1 MATGYVLLLE
11 KFSVHPEPPFIYA
24 AKMRSRFVSFI
35 VIVMALFVLSVPQS
49 GPSQASV
56 KGDGPA
62 PCSVGNPPAPYG
74 GMCATYGGVNT
85 WFGAYGPG
93 FPSATGWGFCA
104 DAPSTVHGYPYP
116 GYQYKAA
123 SAPPGTALGEMNPL
137 GYAFSQFSALG
148 YWNGVKGSF
157 TKDEAFVAAD
167 LLYEARAWATP
178 LPSMPTGV
186 ERAYQAL
193 ANFYNAA
200 VGASANPT
208 ITLVQQGGGSSFVDA
223 TTLVAT
229 VTFPG
234 TNRGITGLSVTLKLT
249 NAVADATGTSSVT
262 QTTAKNG
269 SILVPISAT
278 GPGPLTVSATASVAI
293 GKRGMGFFG
302 PTAEILTAQVIAGP
316 NAPTTIQQSANF
328 TSQGPAMV
336 AQSFAK
342 TASGNIDPGHMSLAG
357 AVMELRTSSG
367 FLAATCTTSSA
378 GTCTTPA
385 SLIEGTL
392 YRWTEVVAPPG
403 LAAGATGTFTASQ
416 NSATIT
422 IALNDPGE
430 MIIVQADKVDTQQ
443 PNVRVPGA
451 TFDLYR
457 MDDGVGPNHP
467 TAPSGAVSEPGGTW
481 VARAEAGAQPA
492 DFGWQ
497 YPNYAYCVREVSA
510 PPGYALA
517 PTMTCSDVTAGTT
530 ASPPTLVTI
539 SVADAEATTTLYVEK
554 SNVQEPG
561 QGVPGATYDLYVK
574 TPGPLSTPTQA
585 PHDAA
590 LEPSMQWYERG
601 TTSRSGHLGFTV
613 PVGYSWCILEHQA
626 PADFQLDPGLHC
638 TARIDHGSPDPV
650 RTIAVSERPIDIT
663 LQAFKFNAHAP
674 GEGIPNATYAL
685 FVNGTFPDGYRPVPP
700 PEGVSVPAGM
710 HFFASATTSTSGVLA
725 FRLPAGH
732 AWCLQELIVPS
743 GYQLDTGLHCS
754 GVIWKNES
762 RPTNI
767 ALPEVPALPDTGAPM
782 AFAGCLG
789 ALLVALG
796 LLTLQLSRRRS

>member
-1 MATGYVLLLE
+1 MRRGSLSLLVVAVALLL
-11 KFSVHPEPPFIYA
+11 
-24 AKMRSRFVSFI
+24 M
-35 VIVMALFVLSVPQS
+35 VIPRATI
-49 GPSQASV
+49 SQAAV

-62 PCSVGNPPAPYG
+62 PCSVGDPPAPFG
-74 GMCATYGGVNT
+74 GMCATYSGVNT

-123 SAPPGTALGEMNPL
+123 SAPTGTAVGEMNPL

-208 ITLVQQGGGSSFVDA
+208 ITLAQQGGGSNFVDA

-249 NAVADATGTSSVT
+249 NAVADATGTASIT
-262 QTTAKNG
+262 QTTTKNG
-269 SILVPISAT
+269 SISVPISAT

-302 PTAEILTAQVIAGP
+302 PTAEILSAQVIAGP

-336 AQSFAK
+336 AQSFVK
-342 TASGNIDPGHMSLAG
+342 TATGNIDPGHMSLAG
-357 AVMELRTSSG
+357 AVIELRTTSG
-367 FLAATCTTSSA
+367 FLSATCTTTAA
-378 GTCTTPA
+378 GTCSTPA

-392 YRWTEVVAPPG
+392 YRWTETIAPPG
-403 LAAGATGTFTASQ
+403 LAAGATGNFTASPA
-416 NSATIT
+416 SATIT
-422 IALNDPGE
+422 ISVVDPGE
-430 MIIVQADKVDTQQ
+430 MIVVTADKVDAAQ
-443 PNVRVPGA
+443 PSVRVSGA

-457 MDDGVGPNHP
+457 MDGGLGPNHP
-467 TAPSGAVSEPGGTW
+467 TPPSDAVDEPGGTW
-481 VARAEAGAQPA
+481 VARASDGAQAA

-497 YPNYAYCVREVSA
+497 YPNYAYCVREVIA
-510 PPGYALA
+510 PPGYALN
-517 PTMTCSDVTAGTT
+517 TKLTCSSVTAGTT
-530 ASPPTLVTI
+530 STPPTLLALI
-539 SVADAEATTTLYVEK
+539 VADSEATTTLYVEK
-554 SNVQEPG
+554 SNVAEPG
-561 QGVPGATYDLYVK
+561 QGVPGASYDLYVR

-585 PHDAA
+585 PADAA
-590 LEPSMQWYERG
+590 QEPSMHWYERG
-601 TTSRSGHLGFTV
+601 ITSPTGHLGFTI
-613 PVGYSWCILEHQA
+613 PIGYSWCILEHQA
-626 PADFQLDPGLHC
+626 PPDFQLDSGLHC
-638 TARIDHGSPDPV
+638 TARIDHDSSDPV
-650 RTIAVSERPIDIT
+650 RTIAVSEQPIDIT
-663 LQAFKFNAHAP
+663 LQAFKFNTNTP
-674 GEGIPNATYAL
+674 GQGIPNATYAL
-685 FVNGTFPDGYRPVPP
+685 FVNGSFPDGYRPVPAP
-700 PEGVSVPAGM
+700 AGVTVPSGM
-710 HFFASATTSTSGVLA
+710 HFFASASTSTHGVLS
-725 FRLPAGH
+725 FHLPAGH
-732 AWCLQELIVPS
+732 AWCLQELIVPP
-743 GYQLDTGLHCS
+743 GYQLDSGLHCS
-754 GVIWKNES
+754 GVIWHDES
-762 RPTNI
+762 RPITI
-767 ALPEVPALPDTGAPM
+767 ALPEVPDLPATGSPLAY
-782 AFAGCLG
+782 FEGLG
-789 ALLVALG
+789 ALLVAVG
-796 LLTLQLSRRRS
+796 LLIRRLTRWCS